1 MASMMSYTQA
11 ATGELIDCD
20 QFADFYLKNPDI
32 MDMTFGS
39 DGPVGPCRETYYR
52 KKKEEIVAKE
62 KEAEPYCAK
71 VLPTKKFCA
80 VDCANNRAPRLIVN
94 CLRYFPLCRPQLC
107 GQCNKKFE
115 FLNECKL

>member
-1 MASMMSYTQA
+1 MGLSRMSTVVTFILMMASMISNTQA
-11 ATGELIDCD
+11 APGDPDDCE

-52 KKKEEIVAKE
+52 KKKEEIEAKE
-62 KEAEPYCAK
+62 KEAKPY
-71 VLPTKKFCA
+71 
-80 VDCANNRAPRLIVN
+80 CANNRAPRLIVN

-115 FLNECKL
+115 